1 MPPLPV
7 IDAKTFIKFLES
19 LGFYFVRQKGS
30 HVRYKHDDG
39 RAVTVPIH
47 GKEALENRVSYS
59 IFTFYS
65 CMATRLAYF
74 YLHLLIKSSRQF
86 LQKINPDI
94 DAAVFY
100 SAHYRLR
107 RP

>member
-30 HVRYKHDDG
+30 HARYKHDDG

-59 IFTFYS
+59 IFTFYFQS
-65 CMATRLAYF
+65 SLSLSTHNRR
-74 YLHLLIKSSRQF
+74 YLKLPTGI
-86 LQKINPDI
+86 
-94 DAAVFY
+94 
-100 SAHYRLR
+100 
-107 RP
+107 

>member
-30 HVRYKHDDG
+30 HARYKHDDG

-47 GKEALENRVSYS
+47 GKEALKRG
-59 IFTFYS
+59 
-65 CMATRLAYF
+65 
-74 YLHLLIKSSRQF
+74 LLGGMLNEIGADTEDLVWF
-86 LQKINPDI
+86 LNK
-94 DAAVFY
+94 
-100 SAHYRLR
+100 
-107 RP
+107 

>member
-30 HVRYKHDDG
+30 HVRYKHNDG

-47 GKEALENRVSYS
+47 GKEALKRGLLGGMLNDISVEVSD
-59 IFTFYS
+59 
-65 CMATRLAYF
+65 
-74 YLHLLIKSSRQF
+74 LLIF
-86 LQKINPDI
+86 LRDK
-94 DAAVFY
+94 
-100 SAHYRLR
+100 
-107 RP
+107 

>member
-30 HVRYKHDDG
+30 HARYKHDDG

-47 GKEALENRVSYS
+47 GKEALKRG
-59 IFTFYS
+59 
-65 CMATRLAYF
+65 
-74 YLHLLIKSSRQF
+74 LLGGMLNEIGADIEDLVWF
-86 LQKINPDI
+86 LNK
-94 DAAVFY
+94 
-100 SAHYRLR
+100 
-107 RP
+107 

>member
-59 IFTFYS
+59 IFTFYFQS
-65 CMATRLAYF
+65 SLSLDMRNRRYLQSKPQRAYN
-74 YLHLLIKSSRQF
+74 L
-86 LQKINPDI
+86 
-94 DAAVFY
+94 
-100 SAHYRLR
+100 
-107 RP
+107 

>member
-47 GKEALENRVSYS
+47 GKEALENRVSHS
-59 IFTFYS
+59 IFTFYFQS
-65 CMATRLAYF
+65 SLSLDMRNRR
-74 YLHLLIKSSRQF
+74 YLQSKPQRADNL
-86 LQKINPDI
+86 
-94 DAAVFY
+94 
-100 SAHYRLR
+100 
-107 RP
+107 

>member
-30 HVRYKHDDG
+30 HARYKHDDG

-47 GKEALENRVSYS
+47 GKETLKRG
-59 IFTFYS
+59 
-65 CMATRLAYF
+65 
-74 YLHLLIKSSRQF
+74 LLGGMLNEIGADTEDLVWF
-86 LQKINPDI
+86 LNK
-94 DAAVFY
+94 
-100 SAHYRLR
+100 
-107 RP
+107 